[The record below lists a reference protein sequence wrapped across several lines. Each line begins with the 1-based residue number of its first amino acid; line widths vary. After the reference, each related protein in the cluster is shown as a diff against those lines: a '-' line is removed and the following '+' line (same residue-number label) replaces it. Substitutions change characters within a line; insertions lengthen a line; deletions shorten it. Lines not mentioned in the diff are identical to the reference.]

1 MNITKWLA
9 TTLFSSTLIITS
21 AYAQQEPGRGS
32 VTVFSEAGENFTL
45 YLNGD
50 QKNASP
56 AKRVVADNIT
66 EVPVSFRI
74 VFENAATP
82 VLTKKGLRGGTH
94 CLYSIVKNKK
104 GEHVLKINDC
114 KDEPAQQVVE
124 PVAPASQLVVS
135 ESVNP
140 APAQLTASYANGI
153 ITINDGRTLTVKKVK
168 ASGMTYPRVIM
179 TALTGAQASISYDN
193 NDETYAAEIPFS
205 YEVKDYS
212 NNNAYL
218 TLTVNEGSAARTWHV
233 KLQNANGYDLKI
245 E

>member
-1 MNITKWLA
+1 MNIVKLCVTA
-9 TTLFSSTLIITS
+9 FFSFALILSS

-50 QKNASP
+50 QKNTSP

-74 VFENAATP
+74 VFENSVIP
-82 VLTKKGLRGGTH
+82 ELTKKGLRGGTH
-94 CLYSIVKNKK
+94 CLYAIVKNKK
-104 GEHVLKINDC
+104 GEHVLRINEC
-114 KDEPAQQVVE
+114 KDEPAQAVVE
-124 PVAPASQLVVS
+124 AVTTVDQPVGTEPA
-135 ESVNP
+135 NP
-140 APAQLTASYANGI
+140 APAQLSASYANGV
-153 ITINDGRTLTVKKVK
+153 ITINDGRTLAVKKVK
-168 ASGMTYPRVIM
+168 TNGMTYPRLIM
-179 TALTGAQASISYDN
+179 TALPGAQASIAYDD
-193 NDETYAAEIPFS
+193 NDEKYAAEIPFS

-218 TLTVNEGSAARTWHV
+218 TLTVNEGGPAKTWHV
-233 KLQNANGYDLKI
+233 KLQNVNGYDLKI